1 MILMVCAIPMSGAAA
16 QTVYHPGSKTVQV
29 QVTASVG
36 MSCGFATNGAP
47 SGTVNTPNFDSS
59 GFTHDFGFTLNCSVP
74 SRVAVVSTNGG
85 LLSQATADTGY
96 TNKAPYDVTLNLV
109 PNGGGTAAT
118 ATCAASTLT
127 TGSTCT
133 FLGPASTTQGLRL
146 DAPSQLQTGS
156 YLRVKAL
163 AYTGSSALVAGTY
176 GYTLTVTLSAS
187 P

>member
-1 MILMVCAIPMSGAAA
+1 MSGAAA
-16 QTVYHPGSKTVQV
+16 QTVYNPGSKSVQV

-36 MSCGFATNGAP
+36 LSCGFSATGAP
-47 SGTVNTPNFDSS
+47 SGTVNAPNFDAT
-59 GFTHDFGFTLNCSVP
+59 GFTHDFGMTLNCTVP
-74 SRVAVVSTNGG
+74 SRVAVVSKNGG
-85 LLSQATADTGY
+85 LLTTATADTGY

-109 PNGGGTAAT
+109 PNAGAPAT

-133 FLGPASTTQGLRL
+133 FLGPATTTQGLRL

-163 AYTGSSALVAGTY
+163 AYTGNSALVAGSY
-176 GYTLTVTLSAS
+176 GDTLTVTLSAS